1 MTILDYI
8 LELNNHCNKAKT
20 YEMALPGACFE
31 DTGQK
36 KNLLTRET
44 FSLACPDLQ
53 YKAMQSV
60 LKRMSD
66 ESASFYSDVK
76 N

>member
-31 DTGQK
+31 DTCTGLK
-36 KNLLTRET
+36 KPLLTRET
-44 FSLACPDLQ
+44 LILNCMP
-53 YKAMQSV
+53 
-60 LKRMSD
+60 
-66 ESASFYSDVK
+66 
-76 N
+76 

>member
-31 DTGQK
+31 DTGLK
-36 KNLLTRET
+36 KTLLTRET
-44 FSLACPDLQ
+44 LILNCMP
-53 YKAMQSV
+53 
-60 LKRMSD
+60 
-66 ESASFYSDVK
+66 
-76 N
+76 